1 MPIKPGAYCLAT
13 YQRYTV
19 VYKQKSNK
27 NEKQKGRSATQKLQ
41 KHKSMES
48 TAQ

>member
-1 MPIKPGAYCLAT
+1 VPIVKQLINYI
-13 YQRYTV
+13 

-41 KHKSMES
+41 KHNSMES